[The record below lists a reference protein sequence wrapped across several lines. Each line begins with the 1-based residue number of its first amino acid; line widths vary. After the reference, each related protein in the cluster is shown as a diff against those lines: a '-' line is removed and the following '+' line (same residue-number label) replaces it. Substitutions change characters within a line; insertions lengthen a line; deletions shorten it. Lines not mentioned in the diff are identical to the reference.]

1 MDVAGEEVCGGSA
14 SAALYPRAAY
24 SSEEKAK
31 EAADKRRLV
40 KLAAPTTVACSI
52 GSYDIF
58 NLAGFKPDFVAGHS
72 LGELS
77 ALYAAGALK
86 RDEVCKLVWHRS
98 QAMATNTEG
107 SGNGGMA
114 AVIGDGALNISI
126 TVPGVWIA
134 NRNSPRQVV
143 ITGGVSEVKR
153 QSSLL
158 ESQGF
163 KVVALSVANA
173 YHSPHMQGAS
183 DYFMKL
189 LSMAEVEAPRKA
201 KVFSA
206 RDSRSLPSEQRFS
219 S

>member
-1 MDVAGEEVCGGSA
+1 MCGEEFVWLSFQLHCTASLQQYRKQRKCGQA
-14 SAALYPRAAY
+14 
-24 SSEEKAK
+24 
-31 EAADKRRLV
+31 RLV

-134 NRNSPRQVV
+134 NRNLR
-143 ITGGVSEVKR
+143 
-153 QSSLL
+153 
-158 ESQGF
+158 
-163 KVVALSVANA
+163 
-173 YHSPHMQGAS
+173 
-183 DYFMKL
+183 
-189 LSMAEVEAPRKA
+189 
-201 KVFSA
+201 A
-206 RDSRSLPSEQRFS
+206 RL
-219 S
+219 